1 MEVVKERFKNFGHEL
16 KKNRALFLMAL
27 PAVLLVLVLSYLP
40 MSGLILAFKNY
51 RFDRGVFGSDWNGLE
66 NFRYLFSSGTG
77 WLITKNTL
85 L

>member
-51 RFDRGVFGSDWNGLE
+51 RFDRGGI
-66 NFRYLFSSGTG
+66 RQ
-77 WLITKNTL
+77 
-85 L
+85 